1 MVETASQ
8 AEVAWNDELWIGPI
22 GSGTAITAWTQVLG
36 VEEVGMP
43 EKAPEDTDATHMQSP
58 GRSRESI
65 PGMLPVADFSQ
76 ELQFWPEHASQVL
89 LDELADLTEA
99 GTPEH
104 IRIEFNVGGLRR
116 TYRGYVNAFNPTGTV
131 GEVRMASVTF
141 KIFERV
147 SPNPRVIS

>member
-8 AEVAWNDELWIGPI
+8 ADVAWNDELWIGPI
-22 GSGTAITAWTQVLG
+22 GPGTAITEWTQVLG
-36 VEEVGMP
+36 IEEVAMP
-43 EKAPEDTDATHMQSP
+43 EKAPEDVDATHMQSP
-58 GRSRESI
+58 GRSRETI

-76 ELQFWPEHASQVL
+76 DLQFWPAHASQVL
-89 LDELADLTEA
+89 LGELADLTEA
-99 GTPEH
+99 GNEEH

-131 GEVRMASVTF
+131 GDMRMANVTF

-147 SPNPRVIS
+147 SPNPRVIA